1 MTLTRKEKEQLVR
14 RNLILD
20 AAEELFS
27 RDGYENA
34 SMNEIAKLSEF
45 TKRTLYQYFDD
56 KADLYLSVLLKLYS
70 DMYEHLTTIDYKY
83 LDGFDLVKKS
93 LYSYYDYFKT
103 HETTFKILYDIGK
116 VRNLTVNNKIDE
128 FIKID
133 NLITNSLSKS
143 IQLGQK
149 DGSISK
155 KKDYMTMTLT
165 LKFLLTSV
173 FNQLT
178 ISGKS
183 YTKHINKTMDEF
195 AHNLLDI
202 ILDTIK

>member
-93 LYSYYDYFKT
+93 LYAYYDYFKT
-103 HETTFKILYDIGK
+103 HEKTFKILYDIGK

-133 NLITNSLSKS
+133 NLITKSLSES

-149 DGSISK
+149 DGSITK
-155 KKDYMTMTLT
+155 RVDYTTMSLN
-165 LKFLLTSV
+165 LKFLLTSL

-183 YTKHINKTMDEF
+183 YAKHINKTMDEF
-195 AHNLLDI
+195 AYSLLDI